1 MKPDPPTAD
10 RMLDAALELLGERA
24 GRAVFEVRG
33 RSMRPTLRDGDAVL
47 VVLADRSLRAGDL
60 AVFRLGADAVVH
72 RFVGRH
78 RDGLL
83 FRGDG
88 REALDPVVPAG
99 EVLGRVV
106 AMRRSGEW
114 LGLEGTAARGY
125 ALAAAWHARFWSAAR
140 RGIGPLASR
149 FDRGALK
156 VADRLAFRRCHRPVP
171 APPGLRGDGGTD

>member
-1 MKPDPPTAD
+1 MRGDTPTAD

-47 VVLADRSLRAGDL
+47 VVLADRNLRAGDL
-60 AVFRLGADAVVH
+60 AVFRLGGDAVVH
-72 RFVGRH
+72 RFVGEH
-78 RDGLL
+78 RDGFL

-88 REALDPVVPAG
+88 RETLDPVVAAA

-114 LGLEGTAARGY
+114 LGLEGAAARGY
-125 ALAAAWHARFWSAAR
+125 ALAAALHARFWSSAR
-140 RGIGPLASR
+140 RGLGPAVSR
-149 FDRGALK
+149 LDRGALK
-156 VADRLAFRRCHRPVP
+156 VADRLAFRLCHRPVP
-171 APPGLRGDGGTD
+171 TPPGLSGAGGTG